1 VREVNAEVCMAK
13 AKTLNKKKLN
23 PDTVKRR
30 VRKSLEEQLAAK
42 GADVDLYLDQ
52 INDYMD
58 LWDLKES
65 LIKDIKENGLRMM
78 YEGTTGKVEK
88 DNPSPRQLPI
98 VNRQMLAILKQ
109 LDIST
114 GNIVKDGAGSDDL

>member
-1 VREVNAEVCMAK
+1 MAK
-13 AKTLNKKKLN
+13 TKTLNKKKLN
-23 PDTVKRR
+23 KDTVKRR

-65 LIKDIKENGLRMM
+65 LINDIKENGLRMM

>member
-1 VREVNAEVCMAK
+1 MAK

-78 YEGTTGKVEK
+78 YEGSTGPVEK

>member
-1 VREVNAEVCMAK
+1 MAK

-23 PDTVKRR
+23 ADTVKRR
-30 VRKSLEEQLAAK
+30 VRKSLEE
-42 GADVDLYLDQ
+42 LYLDQ

-58 LWDLKES
+58 LWALKER
-65 LIKDIKENGLRMM
+65 LIADIEENGLRMM
-78 YEGTTGKVEK
+78 YEGTSGQVEK